1 MIYLVLKLFLVIF
14 SGMLIQKAWEK
25 KLKWDVALPL
35 TFVNLIL
42 VIIVRMC
49 E

>member
-14 SGMLIQKAWEK
+14 SAMLIEKAWNG
-25 KLKWDVALPL
+25 KLKWDRAIMFS
-35 TFVNLIL
+35 TINLAL
-42 VIIVRMC
+42 VIIIRMC